1 MKNQRRSAVCRV
13 YWEKREN
20 RSIIPHSAFRIPNS
34 KGFTL
39 IEIMVVIII
48 LGLLAGLVLPRFLG
62 QEEKAKVEVAKT
74 QIRSLEGALD
84 AYKLDNGFYPSTD
97 QGLDALIKKPE
108 TGRIPEKW
116 REGGY
121 LKPARIPKDPWGK
134 DYVYLSP
141 GSENR
146 EYEIVSYGADGEPGG
161 EGNKAD
167 IESWKM
173 Q

>member
-1 MKNQRRSAVCRV
+1 MKNQ
-13 YWEKREN
+13 
-20 RSIIPHSAFRIPNS
+20 

-48 LGLLAGLVLPRFLG
+48 LGLLAGLVLPKFLG

-74 QIRSLEGALD
+74 QIRPWRAHWTRTSSTTD
-84 AYKLDNGFYPSTD
+84 FIPTTD

-108 TGRIPEKW
+108 VGRIPEQVA
-116 REGGY
+116 RRRLSQARAHPEGPLGQG
-121 LKPARIPKDPWGK
+121 LCLILR
-134 DYVYLSP
+134 P

-146 EYEIVSYGADGEPGG
+146 EYEIISYGADDEPGG
-161 EGNKAD
+161 EGNNAD

>member
-1 MKNQRRSAVCRV
+1 M
-13 YWEKREN
+13 EKR
-20 RSIIPHSAFRIPNS
+20 RFIPQSAFRNPHS

-62 QEEKAKVEVAKT
+62 QEEKAKVEVART
-74 QIRSLEGALD
+74 QMRALEGALD
-84 AYKLDNGFYPSTD
+84 AFKLDNGFYPATD
-97 QGLDALIKKPE
+97 QGLDALIKQPE
-108 TGRIPEKW
+108 SGRIPTRW

-121 LKPARIPKDPWGK
+121 LKPARIPQDPWDK

-141 GSENR
+141 GSEGR
-146 EYEIVSYGADGEPGG
+146 EYEIISYGADNEPGG
-161 EGNKAD
+161 EGNNAD
-167 IESWKM
+167 IESWKI

>member
-1 MKNQRRSAVCRV
+1 MK
-13 YWEKREN
+13 K
-20 RSIIPHSAFRIPNS
+20 INS

-48 LGLLAGLVLPRFLG
+48 LGLLAGLVLPKFLG
-62 QEEKAKVEVAKT
+62 QEEKAKIEVAKT
-74 QIRSLEGALD
+74 QIRALESALD
-84 AYKLDNGFYPSTD
+84 AYKLDNGFYPETD

-108 TGRIPEKW
+108 AGRIPAKW

-134 DYVYLSP
+134 DYDYKSL
-141 GSENR
+141 GSEGKEGR
-146 EYEIVSYGADGEPGG
+146 EYEITSYGADGEPGG
-161 EGNKAD
+161 EGNNAD